1 MAPVGPRKPEEHD
14 GLASMAQ
21 AELGFAPKAGVMVV
35 FRSKRGDR
43 VKVLFWVSHGRAVAI
58 VSRTN
63 GATMATP
70 SERRSG
76 RHWFEKPLLERHW
89 FRPNGGGARR
99 KSGIVMIYK
108 RLEQGAFAWPKVGDG
123 VMRLQQGAV

>member
-43 VKVLFWVSHGRAVAI
+43 VKVLFWVSHGRA
-58 VSRTN
+58 T
-63 GATMATP
+63 GP

-76 RHWFEKPLLERHW
+76 RHWFE
-89 FRPNGGGARR
+89 NTGARR